1 MTIRSLNVLKQC
13 LANKGFDDAVQSAII
28 ERGSF
33 KVYGNRV
40 QLTMA
45 AQDVPAV
52 GFMVIEA
59 QI

>member
-28 ERGSF
+28 ERGGV
-33 KVYGNRV
+33 KVFGKRV

-45 AQDVPAV
+45 EQDVPAV